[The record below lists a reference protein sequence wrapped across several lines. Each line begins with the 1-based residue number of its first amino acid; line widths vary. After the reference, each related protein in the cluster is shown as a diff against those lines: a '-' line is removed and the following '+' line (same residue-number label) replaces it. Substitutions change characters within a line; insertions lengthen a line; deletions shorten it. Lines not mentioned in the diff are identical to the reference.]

1 MSILCSSDDDALEI
15 FLMKSGLLN
24 NKKDLP
30 NNNYCVKI
38 MLEHFQILQT
48 KTEFYLHFRLSKLT
62 RTHAGNPSRIRNARF

>member
-38 MLEHFQILQT
+38 MLEHFQILQI
-48 KTEFYLHFRLSKLT
+48 KTELYLLNKMSF
-62 RTHAGNPSRIRNARF
+62 

>member
-38 MLEHFQILQT
+38 MLEHF
-48 KTEFYLHFRLSKLT
+48 
-62 RTHAGNPSRIRNARF
+62 